1 MYTVRVTSIFSAA
14 HALLLKGEREP
25 LHGHDWRVTASF
37 EGETLDADGLLV
49 DFHAVEGA
57 LRAATA
63 RLSNANLNDLTP
75 FVDGVNPSAE
85 NVARVIWEDLTRR
98 CASILPGGAALGS
111 VSVTEAP
118 GCEAEWRGQHRG
130 RDR

>member
-1 MYTVRVTSIFSAA
+1 MYTVRVTRVFSAA
-14 HALLLKGEREP
+14 HALVLRGEREA

-37 EGETLDADGLLV
+37 EGESLDADGLLV

-57 LRAATA
+57 LSAVTA
-63 RLSNANLNDLTP
+63 RLSNANLNDQTP

-85 NVARVIWEDLTRR
+85 NVARVIWEELARR
-98 CASILPGGAALGS
+98 CASILPGGAVLGS
-111 VSVTEAP
+111 VRVTEAP
-118 GCEAEWRGQHRG
+118 GCEAEWRGVGGG